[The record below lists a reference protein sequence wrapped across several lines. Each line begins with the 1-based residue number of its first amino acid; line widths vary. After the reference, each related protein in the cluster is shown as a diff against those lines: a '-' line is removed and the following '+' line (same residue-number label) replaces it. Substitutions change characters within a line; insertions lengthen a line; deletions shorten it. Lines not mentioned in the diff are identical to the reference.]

1 MASDA
6 NKHFEKARRLLE
18 KNKLREAATEYLAVL
33 DEVPSNQEA
42 IQALADIY
50 TRLNEP
56 ALAAQYYGI
65 QFDRLVEG
73 GDGAKASA
81 VFLRFLRPYPQ
92 PADRLMRYGTLLQ
105 KQNRASEAIEQ
116 FSIAAGLFQ

>member
-1 MASDA
+1 MDCPSLSGSPVRANPMASDA

-65 QFDRLVEG
+65 QFDRLVES
-73 GDGAKASA
+73 GDASRA
-81 VFLRFLRPYPQ
+81 TAIFTRFLR
-92 PADRLMRYGTLLQ
+92 
-105 KQNRASEAIEQ
+105 
-116 FSIAAGLFQ
+116 